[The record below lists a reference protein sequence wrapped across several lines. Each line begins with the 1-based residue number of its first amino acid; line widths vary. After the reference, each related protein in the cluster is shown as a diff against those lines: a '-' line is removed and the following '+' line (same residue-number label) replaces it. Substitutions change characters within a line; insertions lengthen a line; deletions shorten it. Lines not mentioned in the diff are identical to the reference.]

1 MDRLKNIWANNL
13 LRYGAILLIGLLLG
27 WILFGGGGPAG
38 HGHDH
43 GTGGE
48 ATAGEESASVWT
60 CSMHPQIKMDK
71 PGKCPLCA
79 MDLIPLKSSDG
90 GDELIDD
97 NAIQMSRQAMALA
110 NIQTSVVGHRSAIMD
125 VQLYGTIQ
133 VDERMQQSQTSHVN
147 GRIENLYVNF
157 TGETIKQGQLM
168 ATLYSPELLTAQ
180 QELLEAAK
188 LTDFQ
193 PLLLEAAKEKLR
205 HWKMSD
211 NQIDKILESG
221 KVSPRVNIYANTG
234 GVVVAKN
241 VNQGDYITQGTV
253 LFTISNLSKLW
264 AIFEAYEK
272 DLPLLKVGDQ
282 LEYTLQG
289 MPGKVYKGKIAFIN
303 PMVDAVSRTAKVR
316 VEVDNGDRNLKP
328 EMYATARITAPLE
341 QYDKEMVVPKTA
353 VLWTGK
359 RSIVYVKQPDIST
372 PAFML
377 REIVLGPLLGD
388 NYVVMSGLANGEEIV
403 THGAF
408 TVDASAQLEG
418 KASMMNNDASG
429 HHSGHRHGG
438 AMEEVDKTHDMF
450 KVSGNCVMCKN
461 RIEKAAKG
469 VKGVIS
475 ANWDVDAK
483 IIHLDF
489 DAKQTSKD
497 EISKAIAQAGHDT
510 ELDKAPDKV
519 YNELPGCC
527 LYDR

>member
-1 MDRLKNIWANNL
+1 MDKLKNIWANNL
-13 LRYGAILLIGLLLG
+13 VRYGAILLAGLLLG
-27 WILFGGGGPAG
+27 WMIFGGGSPAH
-38 HGHDH
+38 HGHDLE
-43 GTGGE
+43 T
-48 ATAGEESASVWT
+48 TSGEEDHTVWT

-79 MDLIPLKSSDG
+79 MDLIPLKSSGG
-90 GDELIDD
+90 GDDMIDD
-97 NAIQMSRQAMALA
+97 NAIQMSKEAIALA
-110 NIQTSVVGHRSAIMD
+110 NIQTSEVGHRSAIMD

-133 VDERMQQSQTSHVN
+133 VDERLQQSQTSHVN

-193 PLLLEAAKEKLR
+193 PLLLDAAKEKLR
-205 HWKMSD
+205 HWKLSD
-211 NQIDKILESG
+211 EQINKILDSG

-264 AIFEAYEK
+264 AIFDAYER

-282 LEYTLQG
+282 LEYSLQG
-289 MPGKVYKGKIAFIN
+289 IPGKTYKGKIAFIN
-303 PMVDAVSRTAKVR
+303 PIIDVATRTAKVR
-316 VEVDNGDRNLKP
+316 VEVDNSDRNLKP
-328 EMYATARITAPLE
+328 EMFATAHITAPLE
-341 QYDKEMVVPKTA
+341 GYSKEMVIPKSA
-353 VLWTGK
+353 VMWTGK
-359 RSIVYVKQPDIST
+359 RSIVYVKQPNTST
-372 PAFML
+372 PAFRL
-377 REIVLGPLLGD
+377 REIVLGPLLGH
-388 NYVVMSGLANGEEIV
+388 NYVVMSGLTNGEEIV

-418 KASMMNNDASG
+418 KISMMNNEDSG
-429 HHSGHRHGG
+429 EHGG
-438 AMEEVDKTHDMF
+438 YHHDEAMESANKTHDMF

-461 RIEKAAKG
+461 RIEKAAKSI
-469 VKGVIS
+469 KGVIS

-489 DAKQTSKD
+489 DSEATSKA
-497 EISKAIAQAGHDT
+497 EISKAIALAGHDT
-510 ELDKAPDKV
+510 ELDKAPDEV
-519 YNELPGCC
+519 YNNLPGCC
-527 LYDR
+527 LFER